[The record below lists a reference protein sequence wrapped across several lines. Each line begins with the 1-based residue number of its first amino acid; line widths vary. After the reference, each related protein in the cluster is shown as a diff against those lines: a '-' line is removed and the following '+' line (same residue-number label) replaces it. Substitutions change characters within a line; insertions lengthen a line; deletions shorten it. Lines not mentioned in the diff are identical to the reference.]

1 MPVDINLLGKDGKQ
15 LFREWKE
22 KVRKHNSYLV
32 KNKYHKER
40 KMDSW
45 NKELNEMNEHYRK
58 ALKNEE
64 KKMKKVKHELDQMRK
79 EEENLLMGQRKI
91 HLHQLGIRG
100 IIAMKIGNK
109 N

>member
-1 MPVDINLLGKDGKQ
+1 MPVDVNLLGKEGNQ

-45 NKELNEMNEHYRK
+45 NKELNEMNEHY
-58 ALKNEE
+58 
-64 KKMKKVKHELDQMRK
+64 
-79 EEENLLMGQRKI
+79 
-91 HLHQLGIRG
+91 
-100 IIAMKIGNK
+100 
-109 N
+109 